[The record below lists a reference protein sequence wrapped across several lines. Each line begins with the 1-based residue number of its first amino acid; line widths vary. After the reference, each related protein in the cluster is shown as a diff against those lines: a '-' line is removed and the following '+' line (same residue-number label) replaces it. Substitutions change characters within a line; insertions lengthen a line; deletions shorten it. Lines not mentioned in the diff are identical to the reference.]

1 MLQGPIRKAGVELA
15 LYRACLLIGQ
25 RVRTPGLTRPWPDK
39 DVVDQVV
46 RAAQTPTSMVN
57 APELVEVMDEFV
69 EALVENSAAAAL
81 FGRSDSRTFG
91 RSGVVAIHEISE
103 LPQADWIAE
112 GAPMPVVMGLSA
124 LTSMVPHKIGTMV
137 ALTNEMMASASA
149 EAIIRQKLIDN
160 VGPALDRSLFSAAPG
175 VPGIR
180 PPGLLNGL
188 TALPPPAATGPSE
201 MMIEDVE
208 NLVDALAAYGG
219 NGQIALIS
227 SVKQSVRLKKF
238 ALGETGYPVFVTNAV
253 TNTLIAVATRALAV
267 AVDPP
272 SIEASDAGTFH
283 MNDIPLPLDG
293 LIASPVRSAWQTD
306 SVALRFRLPVSWV
319 LRAPAVAFV
328 NPQW

>member
-1 MLQGPIRKAGVELA
+1 MIQGPIRKPGVELS
-15 LYRACLLIGQ
+15 LYRACLLIAQ
-25 RVRTPGLTRPWPDK
+25 RAKGLGPVKPWLDRE
-39 DVVDQVV
+39 VVDQVV
-46 RAAQTPTSMVN
+46 RAAQTPTTMAD
-57 APELVEVMDEFV
+57 APDIVQVMDEFV

-81 FGRSDSRTFG
+81 INLATNRTFG
-91 RSGVVAIHEISE
+91 RAGVVAIHELSE

-124 LTSMVPHKIGTMV
+124 LTTMVPYKIGTIV

-149 EAIIRQKLIDN
+149 EAIIRQKLVDN

-175 VPGIR
+175 VPGLR

-188 TALPPPAATGPSE
+188 TALTPPAATSPSE
-201 MMIEDVE
+201 QMIVDVE
-208 NLVDALAAYGG
+208 ALIDALAAYGG

-238 ALGETGYPVFVTNAV
+238 TVGESGYPVFVTNAV

-267 AVDPP
+267 GVDPP

-283 MNDIPLPLDG
+283 MNDVPLPLDG
-293 LIASPVRSAWQTD
+293 LVASPVRSAWQTD
-306 SVALRFRLPVSWV
+306 SVTLRFRLPVSWA

-328 NPQW
+328 TPSW

>member
-1 MLQGPIRKAGVELA
+1 MLQGPIRKAGVEQS

-25 RVRTPGLTRPWPDK
+25 RVRTPGLTRPWPDQ

-57 APELVEVMDEFV
+57 APELVQVMDEFV

-81 FGRSDSRTFG
+81 FARSDNRTFG
-91 RSGVVAIHEISE
+91 RSGAVAIHEISE

-160 VGPALDRSLFSAAPG
+160 VGPALDRSLFSDAPG
-175 VPGIR
+175 VPGVR

-188 TALPPPAATGPSE
+188 TALPPPIATGQSE

-272 SIEASDAGTFH
+272 SIEASDAGVFH
-283 MNDIPLPLDG
+283 MEDTTPLP
-293 LIASPVRSAWQTD
+293 IVANPTRSAWQTD

>member
-1 MLQGPIRKAGVELA
+1 MIQGPIRKAGVELS

-25 RVRTPGLTRPWPDK
+25 RVRTPGLIRPWPDK

-57 APELVEVMDEFV
+57 APELVQVMDEFV

-81 FGRSDSRTFG
+81 FARSDNRTFG
-91 RSGVVAIHEISE
+91 RSGAMAIHEISE

-160 VGPALDRSLFSAAPG
+160 VGPALDRSLFSDAPG
-175 VPGIR
+175 VPGVR

-188 TALPPPAATGPSE
+188 TALPPPPAATGPSE
-201 MMIEDVE
+201 QMIEDVE

-272 SIEASDAGTFH
+272 SIEASDAGVFH
-283 MNDIPLPLDG
+283 MEDTTPLP
-293 LIASPVRSAWQTD
+293 IVANPTRSAWQTD

>member
-1 MLQGPIRKAGVELA
+1 MIQGPIARKPGVELS
-15 LYRACLLIGQ
+15 LYRACLLIAQ
-25 RVRTPGLTRPWPDK
+25 RAKGVVRVQPWSDGE
-39 DVVDQVV
+39 VVDQVI
-46 RAAQTPTSMVN
+46 RAAQTPTSMAD
-57 APELVEVMDEFV
+57 APEIVQVMDEFV
-69 EALVENSAAAAL
+69 AALVENSAAASL
-81 FGRSDSRTFG
+81 FGLATNRTFG
-91 RSGVVAIHEISE
+91 RAGVVAIHEISE

-175 VPGIR
+175 VPGLR

-188 TALPPPAATGPSE
+188 TPIGPAAPPTSPSE

-253 TNTLIAVATRALAV
+253 TDTLIAVATRALAV
-267 AVDPP
+267 AIDPP
-272 SIEASDAGTFH
+272 SIEASDAGVFH
-283 MNDIPLPLDG
+283 MEDTTPLP
-293 LIASPVRSAWQTD
+293 IVANPTRSAWQTD

-319 LRAPAVAFV
+319 LRAPAVAYT
-328 NPQW
+328 NPAW